1 MQHRHRVRWGAPLLV
16 LTLLSACRLPLPGES
31 DQTVVPMDADRV
43 LIGRVQGAGASSPL
57 LGQEVRIEGIV
68 TRSLAGDE
76 DDLAQEVIETVGEAT
91 RSRPIGWFVQDEG
104 DGVDATSDALFVL
117 DQGYDTGIGMP
128 GEGEF
133 TLRLGTRVRS
143 GDRVQV
149 WGVVAEV
156 AQAIAADQ
164 PRSSGHP
171 VSRGDAAGSITTLK
185 AGSITLLS
193 PRERRPPIVPRQTP
207 VQRGG
212 DESSEGMR
220 LLIPAKATA
229 ATTRP

>member
-1 MQHRHRVRWGAPLLV
+1 MAWTP
-16 LTLLSACRLPLPGES
+16 PP
-31 DQTVVPMDADRV
+31 
-43 LIGRVQGAGASSPL
+43 
-57 LGQEVRIEGIV
+57 
-68 TRSLAGDE
+68 TRCSCS
-76 DDLAQEVIETVGEAT
+76 TRAT
-91 RSRPIGWFVQDEG
+91 KP
-104 DGVDATSDALFVL
+104 
-117 DQGYDTGIGMP
+117 P

-164 PRSSGHP
+164 PRSSGQP
-171 VSRGDAAGSITTLK
+171 VGRGDAAGSITTLK

-193 PRERRPPIVPRQTP
+193 PRERRPPIVLRQTP
-207 VQRGG
+207 LARGG

-220 LLIPAKATA
+220 LLMPAEATA
-229 ATTRP
+229 AITRP